1 MDILEDTTIET
12 RKTVGFVDHV
22 FSLNDSTKSQL
33 LNTVQYV
40 ILAIIPIV
48 IMNKLIQNY
57 VPEADYEKDSV
68 QLLIECVAQVAVL
81 FTGMFFIHRIITYI
95 PTYSGQVYGELN
107 LISSSLTFL
116 VVVLGLQTKLGE
128 KIEILFNRVMD
139 LVQGEQP
146 QQQQTQP
153 AKNIIPS
160 QHQNSRADNLG
171 NSSLPQ
177 NTSPLPPSMATQS
190 QEGSSVTTMPNKQ
203 MYEQTY
209 NTTQQ
214 LQQQVQPQTNF
225 DQMYTEPMAAN
236 DGGFGGFGS
245 SW

>member
-12 RKTVGFVDHV
+12 QKNIGFIDHV
-22 FSLNDSTKSQL
+22 FSLNESTKSQL
-33 LNTVQYV
+33 INSIQYV
-40 ILAIIPIV
+40 ILAIVPIV

-68 QLLIECVAQVAVL
+68 QILIECVAQIAVL

-95 PTYSGQVYGELN
+95 PTYTGQVYNELN

-116 VVVLGLQTKLGE
+116 VIVLGLQTKLGE

-139 LVQGEQP
+139 IIQGEQSEITP
-146 QQQQTQP
+146 QQQP

-160 QHQNSRADNLG
+160 QHQSSRADNLG

-177 NTSPLPPSMATQS
+177 NTSPLPPAMSTQS
-190 QEGSSVTTMPNKQ
+190 GEPSMNMPNKQ

-209 NTTQQ
+209 SGTNQ
-214 LQQQVQPQTNF
+214 LQNQVQPQTNF
-225 DQMYTEPMAAN
+225 DSMYQEPMAAN
-236 DGGFGGFGS
+236 DGFGGFS